1 MNMMM
6 NMNMI
11 KMSWLSAY
19 AFSLAFW
26 AAAVWI
32 AL

>member
-1 MNMMM
+1 MNI
-6 NMNMI
+6 NMI

-19 AFSLAFW
+19 AFSFAFW

-32 AL
+32 AV